1 MHNRLTGAE
10 TLKRRN
16 WGPRRGVEQDSLRLR
31 LGMRD
36 SVSRAHHSAALPF
49 LGSASAI
56 VVQGANLQRGTTQET
71 RRTSTLAARPLNV
84 RSMNQRV
91 EAFARVS
98 ARKTF
103 QRGCCL
109 PGTVWQRGEPVVI
122 DNLQN
127 PTLFSRSSLAREC
140 GLEAGFGLPI
150 RRGPEV
156 AHVLVMLSAQATP
169 LVRSFEAWVLEGNEL
184 RLDRSLGALGL
195 RARVSS
201 RPPRTRNWA
210 SLSSSVSSSRRCP
223 WYSRGVPSGHWVL
236 LT

>member
-1 MHNRLTGAE
+1 
-10 TLKRRN
+10 
-16 WGPRRGVEQDSLRLR
+16 
-31 LGMRD
+31 
-36 SVSRAHHSAALPF
+36 
-49 LGSASAI
+49 
-56 VVQGANLQRGTTQET
+56 
-71 RRTSTLAARPLNV
+71 
-84 RSMNQRV
+84 MNQRV

-184 RLDRSLGALGL
+184 RLDRSLGARVTGPSELAPAADAELGKPFIERL
-195 RARVSS
+195 VESPVPLVFERRPLGSLGALDLTVDAAEGS
-201 RPPRTRNWA
+201 R
-210 SLSSSVSSSRRCP
+210 
-223 WYSRGVPSGHWVL
+223 
-236 LT
+236 